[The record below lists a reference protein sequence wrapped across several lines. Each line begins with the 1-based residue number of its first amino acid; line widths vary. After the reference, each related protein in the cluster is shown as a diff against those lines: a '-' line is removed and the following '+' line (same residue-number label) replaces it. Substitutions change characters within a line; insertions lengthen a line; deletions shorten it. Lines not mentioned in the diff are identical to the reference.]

1 MLICCIY
8 PDRRGCDRHVS
19 LFADTLLYLQIL
31 QVKPVSDPDAF
42 VEVIDG
48 EFVLGCETFPISG
61 INAW

>member
-1 MLICCIY
+1 MYFEKGHSIY
-8 PDRRGCDRHVS
+8 GIGLKPGFC
-19 LFADTLLYLQIL
+19 FIL
-31 QVKPVSDPDAF
+31 QLLQGLGPVSDPDAF